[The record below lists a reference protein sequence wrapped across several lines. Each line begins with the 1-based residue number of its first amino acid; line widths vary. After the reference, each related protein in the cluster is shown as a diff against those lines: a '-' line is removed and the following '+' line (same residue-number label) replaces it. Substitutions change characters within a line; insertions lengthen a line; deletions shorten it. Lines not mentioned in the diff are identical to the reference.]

1 MYFQLERDKRER
13 EREIEIEIERERVGD
28 VSIKVFTLASCTFCH
43 IARERDF
50 FHVFCNGFRFYS
62 FRLGL
67 PD

>member
-1 MYFQLERDKRER
+1 MYFQLERERER
-13 EREIEIEIERERVGD
+13 ERERGRERVGD
-28 VSIKVFTLASCTFCH
+28 VSIKVSTLASCTFCH
-43 IARERDF
+43 IAIERDF